1 MNILQEDEDDAPL
14 ETEQNPAVS
23 ARYSLISKRM
33 IDQFF
38 TEVEGPDRDWG
49 LDDYMDLGIDDLET
63 SITGVD
69 QPETNL

>member
-1 MNILQEDEDDAPL
+1 MNVFDEDEDDTPL
-14 ETEQNPAVS
+14 ETEKNLNDS

-49 LDDYMDLGIDDLET
+49 LDDYMDFGINENET
-63 SITGVD
+63 
-69 QPETNL
+69 

>member
-1 MNILQEDEDDAPL
+1 VNLFEEDDDDAPL
-14 ETEQNPAVS
+14 ETEQNPGVS

-49 LDDYMDLGIDDLET
+49 LDEYMDLGIDDLET
-63 SITGVD
+63 
-69 QPETNL
+69 

>member
-1 MNILQEDEDDAPL
+1 MNVFDEDEDDTPL
-14 ETEQNPAVS
+14 ETEKNLNVS

-49 LDDYMDLGIDDLET
+49 LDDYMDFGINENET
-63 SITGVD
+63 
-69 QPETNL
+69 

>member
-1 MNILQEDEDDAPL
+1 MNLVEEDEDDTPL
-14 ETEQNPAVS
+14 ETERNLGVS

-49 LDDYMDLGIDDLET
+49 LDDYKDLGIDELET
-63 SITGVD
+63 
-69 QPETNL
+69 